1 MTETILMPAGRLDTA
16 AAPGF
21 ERELIAATAS
31 GCDRLLID
39 LANLVYVSSAGLR
52 IFLVAA
58 KRLRAGGGRI
68 ALCGLQPQVA
78 EVFDISGF
86 AAILPVYAD
95 RETALAAL
103 R

>member
-16 AAPGF
+16 AAPAF
-21 ERELIAATAS
+21 EREMIAATAAGGS
-31 GCDRLLID
+31 RLLID
-39 LANLVYVSSAGLR
+39 LANLAYVSSAGLR
-52 IFLVAA
+52 VFLVAA
-58 KRLRAGGGRI
+58 KRLRAEGGRI

-86 AAILPVYAD
+86 AAIVPVYAD
-95 RETALAAL
+95 RQAALAAL